1 MVRVRTIKLEGQI
14 LAPWVS
20 AVRRACARRG
30 RRPMRRLLDLS
41 CVTYADTAGVRL
53 LHELRRDGVEIVAC
67 SGYVR
72 ELLKG
77 DEV

>member
-1 MVRVRTIKLEGQI
+1 
-14 LAPWVS
+14 
-20 AVRRACARRG
+20 
-30 RRPMRRLLDLS
+30 MRRLLDLS